1 MSIDNDARFAANRK
15 DGAGGGIVLGL
26 QLDDRR
32 LALSKRTLSLDGVS
46 TAFKPSILADAAC
59 KWNNVEDFN
68 ELRKW
73 DASQLADSKYQG
85 GIQGEGRDK

>member
-32 LALSKRTLSLDGVS
+32 LALGNWIASALRYKVS
-46 TAFKPSILADAAC
+46 TP
-59 KWNNVEDFN
+59 V
-68 ELRKW
+68 
-73 DASQLADSKYQG
+73 
-85 GIQGEGRDK
+85 